1 MIRVP
6 EFCTEPNKARLLQD
20 PLRNKLDALGQAQMI
35 RDAWR
40 RAGWPDVKVRVHAIR
55 DEADK
60 IISYTLKSDLINGL
74 PAAAVRKAVQ

>member
-40 RAGWPDVKVRVHAIR
+40 RAGWPDVKVSVRATH
-55 DEADK
+55 DEDGR
-60 IISYTLKSDLINGL
+60 IIAYTLKSDLINGL
-74 PAAAVRKAVQ
+74 PRSAVARKVA